1 MTESLDWTH
10 LQSCIAVAEHGS
22 LSGAARA
29 LGGSQPTMGRHVAA
43 LEAALG
49 VRLFDRTA
57 GGLALT
63 PTGAD
68 LLDHAGPMGQAANRV
83 ALAAQG
89 RSEAI
94 AGTIRL
100 TASEIVA
107 TYVLPGILAELHQL
121 EPEIQIELVA
131 SDRTENLLRRDADI
145 AVRMY
150 QPTQADVIARKV
162 AELPIGIYAAHD
174 YLARAGVPET
184 LADILRHEVVGYD
197 RGEQIIQG
205 FRAAGVEVD
214 RQFFSFRTDN
224 QVAAWHLVVAGWGL
238 GFNQTLIGDGEAKV
252 ARILPDSKLPS
263 LPVWLAAHVEIKT
276 SRRDRRVF
284 DFLAHGLA
292 AI

>member
-1 MTESLDWTH
+1 MTERLDWTH
-10 LQSCIAVAEHGS
+10 LQSFIAVAEHGS

-94 AGTIRL
+94 AGTNRL

-162 AELPIGIYAAHD
+162 AELPMTIWPGPGCRRRWRISCGTRSWAMTGANR
-174 YLARAGVPET
+174 LSRAFAPLGLRLTVSSSASVPTIRWPPGTWSWRAGASASTKP
-184 LADILRHEVVGYD
+184 
-197 RGEQIIQG
+197 
-205 FRAAGVEVD
+205 
-214 RQFFSFRTDN
+214 
-224 QVAAWHLVVAGWGL
+224 
-238 GFNQTLIGDGEAKV
+238 
-252 ARILPDSKLPS
+252 
-263 LPVWLAAHVEIKT
+263 
-276 SRRDRRVF
+276 
-284 DFLAHGLA
+284 
-292 AI
+292 

>member
-10 LQSCIAVAEHGS
+10 LQSFIAVAEHGS

-174 YLARAGVPET
+174 YLARPGCRRRWRISCGTRSWAMTGANRLSRAFAPLGLRLTVSSSASVPTIRWPPGTWSWRAGASASTKP
-184 LADILRHEVVGYD
+184 
-197 RGEQIIQG
+197 
-205 FRAAGVEVD
+205 
-214 RQFFSFRTDN
+214 
-224 QVAAWHLVVAGWGL
+224 
-238 GFNQTLIGDGEAKV
+238 
-252 ARILPDSKLPS
+252 
-263 LPVWLAAHVEIKT
+263 
-276 SRRDRRVF
+276 
-284 DFLAHGLA
+284 
-292 AI
+292 